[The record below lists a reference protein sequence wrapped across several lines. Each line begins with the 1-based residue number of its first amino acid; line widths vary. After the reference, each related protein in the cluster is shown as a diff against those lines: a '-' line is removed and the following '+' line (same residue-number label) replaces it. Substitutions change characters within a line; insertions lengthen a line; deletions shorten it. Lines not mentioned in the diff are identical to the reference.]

1 MEGGEGLALSAQPTA
16 MKTTSRAEKAVL
28 VHDEVNRSICR
39 IETIAGL
46 LSEHNAPVEPHLL
59 TETAG
64 MLMDEADAIRKAL
77 VALGKLQ
84 EK

>member
-1 MEGGEGLALSAQPTA
+1 

-28 VHDEVNRSICR
+28 IHDGINRGIRR
-39 IETIAGL
+39 IETLAGL
-46 LSEHNAPVEPHLL
+46 MSEHNAPVEPRLL

-64 MLMDEADAIRKAL
+64 MLADEADAIRKAL

>member
-1 MEGGEGLALSAQPTA
+1 

-28 VHDEVNRSICR
+28 IHDDAIRSVCR

-46 LSEHNAPVEPHLL
+46 MTEHRAPLEPDLL

-64 MLMDEADAIRKAL
+64 MLADEADAIRKAL
-77 VALGKLQ
+77 VALAKLS

>member
-1 MEGGEGLALSAQPTA
+1 

-46 LSEHNAPVEPHLL
+46 MSEHNAPVEPHLL

-77 VALGKLQ
+77 VALGKLH